1 MPIPRYMLADLDA
14 QALAQELVRRIPAHT
29 PEWRNPRV
37 GDPGRT
43 LIDLFAWLAETLLY
57 RVNLIPERQRLEFLR
72 LLNIPLRPAQPARA
86 LVQLRMANPDQTNPV
101 PVPRGTPV
109 VGPVAFET
117 VGDITVQPLEG
128 RVYHKRRPSDDER
141 DRLSEVL
148 LGLEAIYGITVGS
161 PYVTTPL
168 FAAGLADAGGI
179 DVLGESVDEA
189 VWIALL
195 AATPAAVPAARR
207 AFEQEPVILNVGI
220 VPRLVVPDPDP
231 GGPPPAPLP
240 RLWEWEITSARPTA
254 SGAVDYITLEVER
267 DDTQSFAKEG
277 VQRLLLPPATDI
289 GLPAND
295 VDDDVRAG
303 VGDRPPRLDDPDAA
317 ARLLTWLRLRPVGSG
332 SALPLSWLGTNA
344 VAIDQRKTLRDTVVG
359 TAPGAADQ
367 VVQLP
372 ATSIEESSLA
382 LEVTEG
388 GRGFVAW
395 RRVDDLGACGRD
407 DRCFELDAEA
417 GTVTF
422 GDGVR
427 GRRPEA
433 GARIRIARLRAG
445 GGRAGNL
452 PPGNLAAIQHPRL
465 ACAQPAPATGGE
477 DAETLPAAER
487 RITQVL
493 RHANRAVTADD
504 YRALAFETPGVALGR
519 AEVLPRFRPFQ
530 RRFDSPGTVSIMVL
544 PDKAVP
550 KPPNPRPD
558 RNLIERVRA
567 HLDARR
573 PLATELYVIGCEYRP
588 LGVSVAIGIRE
599 GAARDQV
606 VKAVRE
612 TLHGYL
618 WALPPGGRDGSGWPL
633 GQAVV
638 NLELEV
644 IVARVAGV
652 RTTRG
657 VNLFSRDTSGFRLLA
672 EDPASRTQRL
682 ALEPWQLPE
691 LLQLTVAVDA
701 DTAPESLAL
710 ERPVGQD
717 AVPIPVVPEVC

>member
-14 QALAQELVRRIPAHT
+14 EALAQELVRRIPAHT
-29 PEWRNPRV
+29 PEWRNARE

-43 LIDLFAWLAETLLY
+43 LIDLFAWLSETLLY

-72 LLNIPLRPAQPARA
+72 LLNIGMRPAQPARA
-86 LVQLRMANPDQTNPV
+86 LVQLGMASPDQTDAV

-109 VGPVAFET
+109 AGPVTFET
-117 VGDITVQPLEG
+117 IGDITVQPLQG

-148 LGLEAIYGITVGS
+148 IGLEAIYGITVGS
-161 PYVTTPL
+161 PYITTPL
-168 FAAGLADAGGI
+168 FANGLADPAGI
-179 DVLGESVDEA
+179 DVFGESVDEA
-189 VWIALL
+189 LWIALL
-195 AATPAAVPAARR
+195 AATPEAVPAARR
-207 AFEQEPVILNVGI
+207 AFEQEPVLLNIGI

-231 GGPPPAPLP
+231 AGPPPAELP
-240 RLWEWEITSARPTA
+240 RLWQWEITSARPTA

-267 DDTQSFAKEG
+267 DDTLGFGKEG
-277 VQRLLLPPATDI
+277 VQRLLLPPASDI
-289 GLPAND
+289 GLPPND

-317 ARLLTWLRLRPVGSG
+317 ARLLTWLRLRPTGTG

-344 VAIDQRKTLRDTVVG
+344 VAIDQRKTLGDTIVG
-359 TAPGAADQ
+359 TASGVADQ

-372 ATSIEESSLA
+372 ASSVDPDSLV
-382 LEVTEG
+382 LEVVEG

-395 RRVDDLGACGRD
+395 QRVSDLGACGRD
-407 DRCFELDAEA
+407 DRCYELDPEA
-417 GTVTF
+417 GSVTF

-427 GRRPEA
+427 GRRPEP
-433 GARIRIARLRAG
+433 GARIRIAQLRAG

-452 PPGNLAAIQHPRL
+452 PAGNLAAIQHPRL
-465 ACAQPAPATGGE
+465 TCAQPAPATGGE
-477 DAETLPAAER
+477 DAETLALAEG

-493 RHANRAVTADD
+493 RHGNRCVTAED
-504 YRALAFETPGVALGR
+504 YRALAFETPGVTLGR
-519 AEVLPRFRPFQ
+519 AEVLSRFRPFQ
-530 RRFDSPGTVSIMVL
+530 RRFDSPGTVSVMVL
-544 PDKAVP
+544 PAKAVA
-550 KPPNPRPD
+550 KPANPRPD

-612 TLHGYL
+612 TLQSYL
-618 WALPPGGRDGSGWPL
+618 WSLPPGGRDGAGWPL

-657 VNLFSRDTSGFRLLA
+657 VNLFSRDPSGFALLG
-672 EDPASRTQRL
+672 EDPASHTQRL
-682 ALEPWQLPE
+682 ILEPWQLPE
-691 LLQLTVAVDA
+691 LLQLAVAVDA
-701 DTAPESLAL
+701 ETAPASMVD
-710 ERPVGQD
+710 ERPAGEA